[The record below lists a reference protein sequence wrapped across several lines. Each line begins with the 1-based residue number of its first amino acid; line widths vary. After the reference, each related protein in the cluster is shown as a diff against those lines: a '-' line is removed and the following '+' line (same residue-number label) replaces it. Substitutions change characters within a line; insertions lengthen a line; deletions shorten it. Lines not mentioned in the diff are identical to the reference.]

1 MWRPTVPETNLPFL
15 RLGGVL
21 SEVGLQGREPPLMKI
36 PTGTLRRHVCVL
48 GRSGA
53 GKSFTGMVLVN
64 ELLKQKVPV
73 MVLDRT
79 GEFANALRALQGV
92 IIYEPGGKLSVSPF
106 TSSDSNPSDGVEG
119 AVSLMEHYLHVS
131 IGSGMTPL
139 QSRILREAL
148 LKCYRSLR
156 QAVTVSEL
164 LNQLRLIQENSKYLK
179 GWAESV
185 EAIVSRLYPF
195 STGTLAKVFDSE
207 KPTLSPEAVFKEGV
221 HVVNLGVLETDEA
234 KNLLSQVLI
243 KEVFD
248 YGRKLGPVGDLR
260 FALLVDEA
268 HHLAPNLRDYYSVLE
283 RYAIEL
289 RKYGMGLLVIATR
302 PTLISENI
310 LSNCNT
316 VICHQLTSSKDID
329 LALNYMVNRLEAD
342 RFISDIR
349 TLDTGEALVQLN
361 DRRNPNPVRCR
372 VGLPDHQF
380 LLQVKPA
387 AQQHF
392 AVHAIVKEG
401 GAAPLHESVPDRED
415 SSWSVYPNLPDWAK
429 GAATDAYAIG
439 GTLLIKRLIDRG
451 LSNRE
456 IKQMIHGPY
465 GVFSAYGTTL
475 KLTELGRKIALIHGG
490 KPKTPEIQK

>member
-21 SEVGLQGREPPLMKI
+21 SEVGLQPLEHPRVTI
-36 PTGTLRRHVCVL
+36 PTNTLRRHVCVL

-64 ELLKQKVPV
+64 ELLKQNVPV

-106 TSSDSNPSDGVEG
+106 TSSDSNLSDGVEG
-119 AVSLMEHYLHVS
+119 AVTLMEHYLHVS

-156 QAVTVSEL
+156 RAVTVSER

-185 EAIVSRLYPF
+185 EAIFSRLYPF
-195 STGTLAKVFDSE
+195 TTGTLAKVFDSE
-207 KPTLSPEAVFKEGV
+207 KPTLSPEAVFTEGV

-248 YGRKLGPVGDLR
+248 YGRKLGPVDNLR
-260 FALLVDEA
+260 FVLLVDEA

-310 LSNCNT
+310 LANCNT
-316 VICHQLTSSKDID
+316 VICHQLTSSRDID

-361 DRRNPNPVRCR
+361 DKRNPNPVRCR
-372 VGLPDHQF
+372 VGLADHQF

-387 AQQHF
+387 AQQHSALD
-392 AVHAIVKEG
+392 AVGDGSTSSLTPQARST
-401 GAAPLHESVPDRED
+401 ARPDR
-415 SSWSVYPNLPDWAK
+415 
-429 GAATDAYAIG
+429 
-439 GTLLIKRLIDRG
+439 
-451 LSNRE
+451 LSR
-456 IKQMIHGPY
+456 
-465 GVFSAYGTTL
+465 
-475 KLTELGRKIALIHGG
+475 
-490 KPKTPEIQK
+490 TPEKRNTDCCRRQQGRRSQWTQEGSCP

>member
-1 MWRPTVPETNLPFL
+1 MWRSSGPEAKSPVL
-15 RLGGVL
+15 RLGEVL
-21 SEVGLQGREPPLMKI
+21 LDLGLQGREPALLKI
-36 PTGTLRRHVCVL
+36 PTSVLRRHVCIL

-53 GKSFTGMVLVN
+53 GKSFTGMVLVH
-64 ELLKQKVPV
+64 ELLKQGVPV

-79 GEFANALRALQGV
+79 GEFAYSLRALQGV
-92 IIYEPGGKLSVSPF
+92 TVYEPGGKLAVSPF
-106 TSSDSNPSDGVEG
+106 TPSEGNPSDGVER

-139 QSRILREAL
+139 QARILREAL
-148 LKCYRSLR
+148 IKCYRSLR
-156 QAVTVSEL
+156 QAATISEL

-179 GWAESV
+179 GWSESV

-207 KPTLSPEAVFKEGV
+207 KPTLSPEAVFAGGV

-260 FALLVDEA
+260 FVLIVDEA

-289 RKYGMGLLVIATR
+289 RKYGMGLVVIASR
-302 PTLISENI
+302 PTLVSENI
-310 LSNCNT
+310 VANCNT

-342 RFISDIR
+342 RFVSDIR
-349 TLDTGEALVQLN
+349 TLETGEAVVQLN
-361 DRRNPNPVRCR
+361 ERRSPNPVRCR
-372 VGLPDHQF
+372 VGLSDHQF

-387 AQQHF
+387 AQRISAAD
-392 AVHAIVKEG
+392 AVVKKSS
-401 GAAPLHESVPDRED
+401 AAQLDEPLPPRHD
-415 SSWSVYPNLPDWAK
+415 SSWSVYANLPDWAK
-429 GAATDAYAIG
+429 EAASHAYADG
-439 GTLLIKRLIDRG
+439 GTVLVKRLTDLG

-456 IKQMIHGPY
+456 IKQMIHGPHDL
-465 GVFSAYGTTL
+465 FSAYARPL
-475 KLTELGRKIALIHGG
+475 S
-490 KPKTPEIQK
+490 

>member
-1 MWRPTVPETNLPFL
+1 MWRPTVPEAKSPIL
-15 RLGGVL
+15 RLGEVL
-21 SEVGLQGREPPLMKI
+21 LDIGMQGREPTLLKA
-36 PTGTLRRHVCVL
+36 PTSTLRRHVCVL

-79 GEFANALRALQGV
+79 GEFADALRALQGV
-92 IIYEPGGKLSVSPF
+92 IIYEPGGKLAVSPF
-106 TSSDSNPSDGVEG
+106 TSSGRNPSDGVER

-139 QSRILREAL
+139 QARILREAL

-156 QAVTVSEL
+156 QAATVSEL

-207 KPTLSPEAVFKEGV
+207 KPTLSPEAVFREGV

-248 YGRKLGPVGDLR
+248 YGRKLAPVANLR
-260 FALLVDEA
+260 FVLLVDEA
-268 HHLAPNLRDYYSVLE
+268 HHLAPNLRDYSVLE

-349 TLDTGEALVQLN
+349 TLATGEALVELN
-361 DRRNPNPVRCR
+361 DTRNPNPVRCK
-372 VGLPDHQF
+372 VGLPEHRF
-380 LLQVKPA
+380 LLEVKPA
-387 AQQHF
+387 VQESSAGVT
-392 AVHAIVKEG
+392 AKKADKAELNE
-401 GAAPLHESVPDRED
+401 PLPPRQD
-415 SSWSVYPNLPDWAK
+415 SAWNAYVDLPDYAK
-429 GAATDAYAIG
+429 GAVSQAYASG
-439 GTLLIKRLIDRG
+439 GMVLIKSLIGQG
-451 LSNRE
+451 LSNRV

-465 GVFSAYGTTL
+465 GVFSAYGMTL
-475 KLTELGRKIALIHGG
+475 KLTELGRKIAVIHGG
-490 KPKTPEIQK
+490 KPKTPEIQ

>member
-21 SEVGLQGREPPLMKI
+21 SEVGLQGREPPLLKI
-36 PTGTLRRHVCVL
+36 PTNTLRRHVCVL

-53 GKSFTGMVLVN
+53 GKSFTGMVLVH

-164 LNQLRLIQENSKYLK
+164 LSQL
-179 GWAESV
+179 
-185 EAIVSRLYPF
+185 
-195 STGTLAKVFDSE
+195 
-207 KPTLSPEAVFKEGV
+207 
-221 HVVNLGVLETDEA
+221 
-234 KNLLSQVLI
+234 LI

-248 YGRKLGPVGDLR
+248 YGRKLGPLGDLR

-289 RKYGMGLLVIATR
+289 RKYGMGLVVIATR
-302 PTLISENI
+302 PTLVSENI
-310 LSNCNT
+310 VANCNT

-342 RFISDIR
+342 RFVSDIR
-349 TLDTGEALVQLN
+349 TLETGDAVVQLN

-372 VGLPDHQF
+372 VGISEHQF

-387 AQQHF
+387 AQHHS
-392 AVHAIVKEG
+392 AAETMRKKG
-401 GAAPLHESVPDRED
+401 GAAQLDEPVPDRQD
-415 SSWSVYPNLPDWAK
+415 SAWGGYVNLPDWAK
-429 GAATDAYAIG
+429 GTAAEAYADG
-439 GTLLIKRLIDRG
+439 GTVLAKRLIDQG

-456 IKQMIHGPY
+456 IKQMIHGPHD
-465 GVFSAYGTTL
+465 VFSAYGTAL
-475 KLTELGRKIALIHGG
+475 KLTELGRKIAVIHGG
-490 KPKTPEIQK
+490 KP

>member
-1 MWRPTVPETNLPFL
+1 MWRSSGPEAKSPVL
-15 RLGGVL
+15 RLGEVL
-21 SEVGLQGREPPLMKI
+21 LDVGLQGREPALLKI
-36 PTGTLRRHVCVL
+36 PTNILRRHVCIL

-53 GKSFTGMVLVN
+53 GKSFTGMVLVH

-79 GEFANALRALQGV
+79 GEFADALRTLQGV
-92 IIYEPGGKLSVSPF
+92 IIYEPGGKLAVSPF
-106 TSSDSNPSDGVEG
+106 TSSDRNPSDGVEG

-148 LKCYRSLR
+148 LKCHRSLR

-207 KPTLSPEAVFKEGV
+207 RPTLSPEAVFTEGV

-243 KEVFD
+243 KEVFE
-248 YGRKLGPVGDLR
+248 YGRKLGPVGNLR
-260 FALLVDEA
+260 FVLLVDEA

-310 LSNCNT
+310 LANCNT

-329 LALNYMVNRLEAD
+329 LPLNYMVNRLEAD
-342 RFISDIR
+342 RFVSDIR
-349 TLDTGEALVQLN
+349 TLDTGEALVQPN
-361 DRRNPNPVRCR
+361 DKRNPNPVRCR

-380 LLQVKPA
+380 LLQAKPA
-387 AQQHF
+387 AQRPS
-392 AVHAIVKEG
+392 AADAMVKRG
-401 GAAPLHESVPDRED
+401 GSAQLDEPLPARRD
-415 SSWSVYPNLPDWAK
+415 SAWSLYASLPDW
-429 GAATDAYAIG
+429 
-439 GTLLIKRLIDRG
+439 
-451 LSNRE
+451 
-456 IKQMIHGPY
+456 
-465 GVFSAYGTTL
+465 
-475 KLTELGRKIALIHGG
+475 
-490 KPKTPEIQK
+490 

>member
-21 SEVGLQGREPPLMKI
+21 SEVGLQGREPSLLKI
-36 PTGTLRRHVCVL
+36 PTNTLRRHVCVL

-92 IIYEPGGKLSVSPF
+92 TVYEPGGKLAVSPF
-106 TSSDSNPSDGVEG
+106 TSSEGNPSDGVEG

-349 TLDTGEALVQLN
+349 TLGTGEALVQLN
-361 DRRNPNPVRCR
+361 DTRNPNPVRCK
-372 VGLPDHQF
+372 VGLPEHRF
-380 LLQVKPA
+380 LLEVKPA
-387 AQQHF
+387 AQ
-392 AVHAIVKEG
+392 VLSP
-401 GAAPLHESVPDRED
+401 GATAKKGDKAELNEPLPPRQD
-415 SSWSVYPNLPDWAK
+415 SSWSAYVDIPDWAK
-429 GAATDAYAIG
+429 GAVSQAYASG
-439 GTLLIKRLIDRG
+439 GMVLIKSLIDQG

-465 GVFSAYGTTL
+465 SVFSAYGTTL
-475 KLTELGRKIALIHGG
+475 KLTELGRKIAVIHGG
-490 KPKTPEIQK
+490 KPKTPQIQK

>member
-1 MWRPTVPETNLPFL
+1 
-15 RLGGVL
+15 
-21 SEVGLQGREPPLMKI
+21 
-36 PTGTLRRHVCVL
+36 
-48 GRSGA
+48 
-53 GKSFTGMVLVN
+53 MVLVN

-79 GEFANALRALQGV
+79 GEFADALRALQGV
-92 IIYEPGGKLSVSPF
+92 IIYEPGGKLAVSPF
-106 TSSDSNPSDGVEG
+106 TSSDRNPSDGVEG

-156 QAVTVSEL
+156 QPVTFSEL
-164 LNQLRLIQENSKYLK
+164 LNQLRLIKKTSKYLRGGEK
-179 GWAESV
+179 GV

-195 STGTLAKVFDSE
+195 STGTLAKVFGSE
-207 KPTLSPEAVFKEGV
+207 KPTLSPEAVFTEGV

-234 KNLLSQVLI
+234 KNLLSQVLV

-260 FALLVDEA
+260 FVLLVDDA

-302 PTLISENI
+302 PTLTSENI

-349 TLDTGEALVQLN
+349 TLDTGDALVQLH
-361 DRRNPNPVRCR
+361 DKRNPNPVRCR
-372 VGLPDHQF
+372 VGLADHQF

-387 AQQHF
+387 AQQHSALD
-392 AVHAIVKEG
+392 AVLKKG
-401 GAAPLHESVPDRED
+401 GAAQLHEPIPDRED
-415 SSWSVYPNLPDWAK
+415 SSWSVYASLPDWAK
-429 GAATDAYAIG
+429 GSATEAYASG
-439 GTLLIKRLIDRG
+439 GTVLVKRLIDPG

-475 KLTELGRKIALIHGG
+475 KLTELGRKIAVIHGG
-490 KPKTPEIQK
+490 LPTTPET